1 MMSLMRCDVIH
12 GSRNRRG
19 RRTPPIWCPIW
30 CPNTWYLL
38 VLVGTYWEA
47 TSRQVVYEALCS
59 DLELLAQPA
68 MSAGTTS

>member
-1 MMSLMRCDVIH
+1 MRSCASLIQKEFRQG
-12 GSRNRRG
+12 GSQRDAQRDAQG
-19 RRTPPIWCPIW
+19 K
-30 CPNTWYLL
+30 
-38 VLVGTYWEA
+38 EA

>member
-1 MMSLMRCDVIH
+1 MTKPFGDEQ
-12 GSRNRRG
+12 RG
-19 RRTPPIWCPIW
+19 EAELDKERGVRTAQI
-30 CPNTWYLL
+30 
-38 VLVGTYWEA
+38 VEA

>member
-1 MMSLMRCDVIH
+1 MSALPAII
-12 GSRNRRG
+12 
-19 RRTPPIWCPIW
+19 PISD
-30 CPNTWYLL
+30 LRQDAA
-38 VLVGTYWEA
+38 GMA